1 MHENNA
7 RSLAGCIAIK
17 CNPLIFFFINVC
29 SNNSICREELEALT
43 EITHQIKNKL
53 NQSNGDVNSNVS
65 HQQSN
70 ESVDLDN
77 LFAFLSEVT
86 PNSTANNS
94 NSNSTSNNS
103 NHSSSTVSINNNTS
117 IIDEIGET
125 FRDLDVELENVLQQ
139 EMDVLGNENATNSN
153 KCPPNAKMGKLDV
166 DFSAFDFRF
175 RICIMHKCISKQT
188 FSK

>member
-1 MHENNA
+1 MPFLIPYSNN
-7 RSLAGCIAIK
+7 
-17 CNPLIFFFINVC
+17 NNN
-29 SNNSICREELEALT
+29 NNSICREELEALT
-43 EITHQIKNKL
+43 EITHQINNKL
-53 NQSNGDVNSNVS
+53 NQTNGDVNSNVS

-117 IIDEIGET
+117 SIIDEIGET
-125 FRDLDVELENVLQQ
+125 FHDLDVELENVLQQ
-139 EMDVLGNENATNSN
+139 EMDVLANENDRTGSN
-153 KCPPNAKMGKLDV
+153 KCPLNAKMGMCDLLLV
-166 DFSAFDFRF
+166 CFRF
-175 RICIMHKCISKQT
+175 KNKN
-188 FSK
+188 FKKKYLN

>member
-1 MHENNA
+1 M
-7 RSLAGCIAIK
+7 S
-17 CNPLIFFFINVC
+17 
-29 SNNSICREELEALT
+29 
-43 EITHQIKNKL
+43 EITHQINNKL

-86 PNSTANNS
+86 PNGTANNS
-94 NSNSTSNNS
+94 NSNSNHSSS

-125 FRDLDVELENVLQQ
+125 FHDLDVELENVLQQ
-139 EMDVLGNENATNSN
+139 EMDVLGNENDRTNSN
-153 KCPPNAKMGKLDV
+153 KCQTNAKMGK
-166 DFSAFDFRF
+166 FDFHF
-175 RICIMHKCISKQT
+175 T
-188 FSK
+188 FVYVEFEYIYAK